1 MNYLPRALRYL
12 RPYWRLAVASGLIT
26 LTAALA
32 ALAAPWPLQFLVD
45 HVLGEKPLPSLLD
58 GILGGIDSRLL
69 LLIIGASAG
78 LIIALIQNGLGV
90 LENYVN
96 TTLDQRMVLDF
107 RSDLFRHAQRLS
119 LTFHDSRRTGDF
131 MSRINGQ
138 AKAVGSI
145 PLTVPPILQALLTLV
160 GTFWIVLKID
170 STLALIS
177 LTVVPFL
184 YYSTIF
190 YTDRI
195 EPRLLRVKGMEGQ
208 ALTIIHETMQM
219 LRVIMAFGR
228 EDFEHRRFR
237 EHGETAV
244 DARVGL
250 TVRQTLF
257 SLVVNGTTALG
268 TALVL
273 GFGAWHVIQG
283 QLTTGQLLVVMS
295 YIASVYSPLSIL
307 STTAGDMKEKFIS
320 LRMAYELLD
329 TEPEVLDRPDA
340 VAIGRAAGQIAM
352 QNVNFSYKS
361 RKDTLREITFSAEPG
376 QLIGVVGP
384 TGAGKSTLVSLI
396 PRFYDPSQGAV
407 LLDGRD
413 IRNIKLASL
422 REQVSL
428 VLQEPLLFSASIT
441 DNIRYGRLDADMDA
455 IIESARE
462 ANAHDFIMRL
472 PKKYDTKL
480 GERGAQLS
488 GGERQRI
495 CVARAFLKNAPIL
508 ILDEPTSSIDSRTEA
523 VILEALDRLIVGRTT
538 VMIAHRLST
547 VRHADLILVMDGGE
561 IVERGHHDELLAANG
576 LYARLCEAQST
587 SRQRIRTMRVD
598 DTELAALERPA

>member
-12 RPYWRLAVASGLIT
+12 RPYWRLALASGLIT

-32 ALAAPWPLQFLVD
+32 ALAAPWPLKFLVD
-45 HVLGEKPLPSLLD
+45 NVLEGHPLPPALV
-58 GILGGIDSRLL
+58 GIVGDIDNRVL
-69 LLIIGASAG
+69 LLILTAAAG
-78 LIIALIQNGLGV
+78 LVIALVQNGMSV

-131 MSRINGQ
+131 MSRINAQ
-138 AKAVGSI
+138 ATAVGSI
-145 PLTVPPILQALLTLV
+145 PLTVPPILQALLTLA
-160 GTFWIVLKID
+160 GTFWIVLQID
-170 STLALIS
+170 TALALIS

-184 YYSTIF
+184 YYSTMY

-195 EPRLLRVKGMEGQ
+195 EPRLVRVKGMEGQ

-219 LRVIMAFGR
+219 LRVIIAFGR
-228 EDFEHRRFR
+228 EDHEHRRYR
-237 EHGETAV
+237 DHGEEAV
-244 DARVGL
+244 GARVGL

-257 SLVVNGTTALG
+257 SLVVNTITAIG

-273 GFGAWHVIQG
+273 GFGAWHVMQG
-283 QLTTGQLLVVMS
+283 ELTTGQLLVVMS
-295 YIASVYSPLSIL
+295 YIASVYAPLTVL
-307 STTAGDMKEKFIS
+307 SKTAGTLKEKFIS

-329 TEPEVLDRPDA
+329 TEPEVKDMPGA
-340 VAIGRAAGQIAM
+340 VTIGRAAGRIEVRGVCFNYQ
-352 QNVNFSYKS
+352 S
-361 RKDTLREITFSAEPG
+361 RKDTLCDIGFTAEPG
-376 QLIGVVGP
+376 QLVGVVGP
-384 TGAGKSTLVSLI
+384 TGAGKSTLVSLV
-396 PRFYDPSQGAV
+396 PRFYDPVSGV
-407 LLDGRD
+407 VMLDGRD
-413 IRNIKLASL
+413 IRTIRLSSL
-422 REQVSL
+422 REQISL
-428 VLQEPLLFSASIT
+428 VLQEPLLFSATIA

-455 IIESARE
+455 IMEAARQ

-472 PKKYDTKL
+472 PRKYDTKL

-495 CVARAFLKNAPIL
+495 CVARAFLKDAPIL

-523 VILEALDRLIVGRTT
+523 VILEALNRLMAGRTT
-538 VMIAHRLST
+538 IMIAHRLST
-547 VRHADLILVMDGGE
+547 IRSADLILVMDGGR
-561 IVERGHHDELLAANG
+561 IVESGRHDDLLELNG

-587 SRQRIRTMRVD
+587 ARQRLRPVLVEDGTFP
-598 DTELAALERPA
+598 LLGRPA